1 MGANDSPLPKSCNSS
16 VDNVILLR
24 LCTVREGLGL
34 RRGLGIKNDLLSC
47 V

>member
-1 MGANDSPLPKSCNSS
+1 MTVLYLKVVTS

-34 RRGLGIKNDLLSC
+34 SRGLGIKNDLSC